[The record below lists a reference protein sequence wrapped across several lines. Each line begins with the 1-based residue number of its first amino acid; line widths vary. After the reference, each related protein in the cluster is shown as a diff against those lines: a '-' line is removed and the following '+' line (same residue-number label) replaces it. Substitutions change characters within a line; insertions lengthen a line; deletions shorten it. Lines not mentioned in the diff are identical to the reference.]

1 MLQHL
6 DAWDLP
12 SEVTPPK
19 KVSFP
24 KILKVQHT
32 DLIVH

>member
-19 KVSFP
+19 VSFP